1 MHTCETGIVQ
11 NIYKYIIKFEKYD
24 TTYKMWK
31 ILHTKWWLKSKNNII
46 LYKNK
51 YFDIILD
58 HKRGREERLWNVVRV
73 NVLSL
78 EIWYSQNEILWEC

>member
-1 MHTCETGIVQ
+1 MK
-11 NIYKYIIKFEKYD
+11 N
-24 TTYKMWK
+24 TTY
-31 ILHTKWWLKSKNNII
+31 IKWWLKSKKTTYYIKINI
-46 LYKNK
+46 
-51 YFDIILD
+51 DIILD